1 MKVTDRELMTL
12 ADAAEHW
19 SETADLDAERV
30 DRLEDLAAVGAAAEA
45 RDHADATLASRV
57 AVARSH
63 GRSWTE
69 IAVRLGVSRQAA
81 RQKYSPLVHDVKD
94 GSITARRLV
103 EVHAR
108 RSQVEAA
115 EEVGRDPAL

>member
-1 MKVTDRELMTL
+1 MTDRKLMTL
-12 ADAAEHW
+12 ADAAERW

-57 AVARSH
+57 AVARNN

-81 RQKYSPLVHDVKD
+81 RQKYSSLVHDVQN
-94 GSITARRLV
+94 GSVTARRLA

-108 RSQVEAA
+108 RSQVVSA
-115 EEVGRDPAL
+115 EEVARDPAL

>member
-1 MKVTDRELMTL
+1 MKKTDRELMAL

-30 DRLEDLAAVGAAAEA
+30 DRFEDLAAVGAAADA
-45 RDHADATLASRV
+45 RDRAEVTLTSRV
-57 AVARSH
+57 AVARNN

-81 RQKYSPLVHDVKD
+81 LKKYSPLVHGVK
-94 GSITARRLV
+94 GVSIAAPRRAAV
-103 EVHAR
+103 DIG
-108 RSQVEAA
+108 RSQVVSAD
-115 EEVGRDPAL
+115 EVARDLGL